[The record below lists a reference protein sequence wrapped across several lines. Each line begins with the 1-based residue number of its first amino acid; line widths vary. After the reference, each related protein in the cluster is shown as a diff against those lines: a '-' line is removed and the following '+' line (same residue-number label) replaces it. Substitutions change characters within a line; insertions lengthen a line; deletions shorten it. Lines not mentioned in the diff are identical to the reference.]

1 MFFLHTAYLW
11 IILRTQ
17 ADTRKWESIQI
28 VRRRR
33 NETARDKRARIEE
46 REKENEKRTKREE
59 RAQQTKEVS
68 THNLGVNAL
77 EEYRCIQKC
86 IAYTIHKRP
95 DRQIKKE
102 IHKITETLKGE
113 KSRRK
118 EKVLNHSSK
127 FECVPADRRV
137 RSLNI
142 CPNASRL
149 IDSINLWAYSWLFP
163 GKC

>member
-86 IAYTIHKRP
+86 IAYTIHKYTKGQT
-95 DRQIKKE
+95 DRLKRKYIKSPKHWKE
-102 IHKITETLKGE
+102 RRAVEKRKCWITVRNLSAYRQTEGFDLWIFARM
-113 KSRRK
+113 RR
-118 EKVLNHSSK
+118 
-127 FECVPADRRV
+127 D
-137 RSLNI
+137 
-142 CPNASRL
+142 
-149 IDSINLWAYSWLFP
+149 
-163 GKC
+163 